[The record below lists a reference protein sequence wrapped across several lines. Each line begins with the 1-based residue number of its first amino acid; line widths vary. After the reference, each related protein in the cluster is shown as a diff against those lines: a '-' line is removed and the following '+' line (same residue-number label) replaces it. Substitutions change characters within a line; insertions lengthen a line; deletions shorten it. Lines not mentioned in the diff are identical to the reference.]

1 MHLISNIYIRF
12 ILLIVLVAAQMW
24 CLARM
29 LPLLIGDL
37 IPAGDELWENFLCL
51 LKIEDIVFAP
61 VASTPMA
68 AYLSILVEQ
77 YLEGF
82 KELHDRSL
90 IPKHHN
96 MVHYPRQII
105 R

>member
-1 MHLISNIYIRF
+1 
-12 ILLIVLVAAQMW
+12 MW

-37 IPAGDELWENFLCL
+37 IPVDDEYWENFLCL
-51 LKIEDIVFAP
+51 LKIEEVVFAP
-61 VASTPMA
+61 VTSTRLA
-68 AYLSILVEQ
+68 AYLAVLVEQ
-77 YLEGF
+77 YLDEF
-82 KELHDRSL
+82 KELHDRSF

-96 MVHYPRQII
+96 MVHYPTQIV